1 MIVRVWRGRTTAE
14 NAGPYLD
21 HVTANVLP
29 TLQSIRG
36 FAGLRVLQDNGKH
49 GAEFL
54 VTSQWDSMD
63 AIRAFAG
70 SDPELAVIEPAA
82 MQLLSDYDSFVRH
95 FRVAFESL

>member
-14 NAGPYLD
+14 NAGRYLD
-21 HVTANVLP
+21 HVTAEVLP
-29 TLQSIRG
+29 ALQRIPG
-36 FAGLRVLQDNGKH
+36 FAGLRVLQGNGKH
-49 GAEFL
+49 GVEFL

-63 AIRAFAG
+63 AVRAFAG
-70 SDPELAVIEPAA
+70 GDPERAVIEPAA